1 MEIYEN
7 SEFNEPEKPT
17 RSRFLTF
24 LCILT
29 FIGSGFSFLSNLVM
43 PFYKKLIPS
52 MQISY
57 SQLGDEATQKAME
70 RLMNDALSVADWKF
84 LLVSLTYA
92 LSVVGA
98 YFMLKMKAVGF
109 HLYVCAQILTYVCL
123 NFLIK
128 GAFAM
133 QFVDVGW
140 SVCFVVLY
148 YIQLK
153 EVLKTQEE

>member
-1 MEIYEN
+1 
-7 SEFNEPEKPT
+7 
-17 RSRFLTF
+17 
-24 LCILT
+24 
-29 FIGSGFSFLSNLVM
+29 
-43 PFYKKLIPS
+43 

-92 LSVVGA
+92 LAVVGA